1 MCKKLLALFLSVIM
15 LCSLS
20 MVTSAETLA
29 NRGIEKPEFEEQEI
43 QPMYDYTSNCSVTL
57 SITNGTATC
66 LTKLQ
71 GYSGTT
77 TKIEITMTLQKK
89 TLLWWSKVES
99 WTTTV
104 SGYYA
109 ALSKTASVGSGKYR
123 VKAEFKVYS
132 GSNSETI
139 TEYSVEKSV

>member
-29 NRGIEKPEFEEQEI
+29 NGGIEKPEFEEQEI
-43 QPMYDYTSNCSVTL
+43 QPFYNYTNDHSTSL
-57 SITNGTATC
+57 SISSGKATC
-66 LTKLQ
+66 FSELLGNSSKA
-71 GYSGTT
+71 

-123 VKAEFKVYS
+123 VKAKFKVYG